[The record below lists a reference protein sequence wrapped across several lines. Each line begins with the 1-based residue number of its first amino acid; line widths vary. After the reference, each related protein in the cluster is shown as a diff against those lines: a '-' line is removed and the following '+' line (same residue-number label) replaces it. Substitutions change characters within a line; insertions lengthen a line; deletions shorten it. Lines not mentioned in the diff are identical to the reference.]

1 MMDWKKYFNSTIL
14 SRGRQYYHEGR
25 VKRLVHRDHEWFAV
39 VKGSRSYNVI
49 AQMGEDGDIED
60 MECSCLYAYNGQN
73 FCMQR
78 ADILQKEM
86 MDMRFR
92 SFVLRIVLKK
102 FKKD

>member
-1 MMDWKKYFNSTIL
+1 MLRWGIPVGTVI
-14 SRGRQYYHEGR
+14 
-25 VKRLVHRDHEWFAV
+25 
-39 VKGSRSYNVI
+39 RS
-49 AQMGEDGDIED
+49 
-60 MECSCLYAYNGQN
+60 L

-102 FKKD
+102 FKKRLKKIQKTVDKSFAMR

>member
-1 MMDWKKYFNSTIL
+1 MLRWGISVGTVI
-14 SRGRQYYHEGR
+14 
-25 VKRLVHRDHEWFAV
+25 
-39 VKGSRSYNVI
+39 RS
-49 AQMGEDGDIED
+49 
-60 MECSCLYAYNGQN
+60 L

-86 MDMRFR
+86 MAMRFG

>member
-49 AQMGEDGDIED
+49 KVIFSIWQMR
-60 MECSCLYAYNGQN
+60 SSAVRWAVCL
-73 FCMQR
+73 R
-78 ADILQKEM
+78 
-86 MDMRFR
+86 
-92 SFVLRIVLKK
+92 
-102 FKKD
+102 